1 MLREMGIHVWIPKE
15 SEEKAMAVVQ
25 EMNAVESE
33 ILPESQSHLQS
44 QPTVAS
50 QSIATSVTTSNS
62 TSAALSADDDQNNV
76 STAVEMKWTLL
87 LDQNEASQANLRSQV
102 LRAIEDLGVTC
113 QVLELG
119 SNSLQTSHIEGQVL
133 IALGQKMG
141 QLVSGDRDSVDH
153 LRGILFDAQNKEGE
167 EIPALVSYSLTDL
180 ARAPKNKSSFW
191 DDLLWARSVWLDS
204 RLY

>member
-1 MLREMGIHVWIPKE
+1 MLREMGIQVWIPKE
-15 SEEKAMAVVQ
+15 SEEKALAAVQ
-25 EMNAVESE
+25 EIKAVESE
-33 ILPESQSHLQS
+33 NLPQS
-44 QPTVAS
+44 QPTAVA
-50 QSIATSVTTSNS
+50 QPVVAPATTSIPTSTAPSVEDDQSNNS
-62 TSAALSADDDQNNV
+62 TAL
-76 STAVEMKWTLL
+76 EMKWTLL
-87 LDQNEASQANLRSQV
+87 LDQNEAAQENLRSQV

-119 SNSLQTSHIEGQVL
+119 RDSLQASHIEGQVL

-141 QLVSGDRDSVDH
+141 QLLSGERDSVDH

>member
-1 MLREMGIHVWIPKE
+1 MLREMGIQVWIPKE
-15 SEEKAMAVVQ
+15 SEEKAHAAVQ
-25 EMNAVESE
+25 EIKAVESE
-33 ILPESQSHLQS
+33 NLPQS
-44 QPTVAS
+44 QPTAVAQPIVS
-50 QSIATSVTTSNS
+50 PATTSIPTSTAPSVEDAQSNNS
-62 TSAALSADDDQNNV
+62 TAL
-76 STAVEMKWTLL
+76 EMKWTLL
-87 LDQNEASQANLRSQV
+87 LDQNEAAQANLRSQV

-119 SNSLQTSHIEGQVL
+119 GDSLQTSHIEGQVL
-133 IALGQKMG
+133 IALGQRMG
-141 QLVSGDRDSVDH
+141 QLLSGERDSVDH